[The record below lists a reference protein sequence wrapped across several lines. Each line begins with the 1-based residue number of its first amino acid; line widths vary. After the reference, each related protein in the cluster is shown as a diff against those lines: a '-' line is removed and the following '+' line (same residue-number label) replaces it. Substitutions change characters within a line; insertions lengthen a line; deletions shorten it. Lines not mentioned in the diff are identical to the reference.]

1 MRTARRMRRAVAG
14 IVAAGLLAGVP
25 AAQAQSTDE
34 LSRMQA
40 FLGIMTDY
48 MAIIE
53 TTHEISSAPE
63 KAAILQ
69 MQKMKEIYE
78 ERGEKARVVEELRR
92 VLENSRNQAIRNA
105 AYVLISDTLKETGRS
120 AEAIELLRKG
130 LAENLRAAEER
141 SGGQAG

>member
-1 MRTARRMRRAVAG
+1 MRTARTMRRAVAG
-14 IVAAGLLAGVP
+14 IVAAGLLAAVP
-25 AAQAQSTDE
+25 TVQAQSMDDLDRT
-34 LSRMQA
+34 QA
-40 FLGIMTDY
+40 FLEIVTDY

-53 TTHEISSAPE
+53 STHGISADAE

-69 MQKMKEIYE
+69 MMKLKEIYE

-130 LAENLRAAEER
+130 LAENLRAAEEAA
-141 SGGQAG
+141 GG

>member
-1 MRTARRMRRAVAG
+1 MRTARRGSMARVCTLIA
-14 IVAAGLLAGVP
+14 AAGLIAAAP
-25 AAQAQSTDE
+25 AAPAQSMDE
-34 LSRMQA
+34 LSRMQT

-53 TTHEISSAPE
+53 TTHEISAEPE

-78 ERGEKARVVEELRR
+78 ERGEKARVVEELSR
-92 VLENSRNQAIRNA
+92 VLENSSNPAIRNA
-105 AYVLISDTLKETGRS
+105 AYVLMSDTLKETGRS

-130 LAENLRAAEER
+130 LAENLKAAE
-141 SGGQAG
+141 

>member
-1 MRTARRMRRAVAG
+1 MRTARRGSKARVCALIA
-14 IVAAGLLAGVP
+14 AAGLV
-25 AAQAQSTDE
+25 AAAPSLPAQSMDE
-34 LSRMQA
+34 LSRMQT

-53 TTHEISSAPE
+53 TTHEISAEPE

-105 AYVLISDTLKETGRS
+105 AYVLMSDTLKETGRS
-120 AEAIELLRKG
+120 AEAIELLRQG
-130 LAENLRAAEER
+130 LAENLKAAE
-141 SGGQAG
+141 

>member
-1 MRTARRMRRAVAG
+1 MRTARRVKRAVIG
-14 IVAAGLLAGVP
+14 IVATGLLAAVP
-25 AAQAQSTDE
+25 VAQAQSTDE
-34 LSRMQA
+34 LSTIQT

-53 TTHEISSAPE
+53 ATHEISAEPE

-78 ERGEKARVVEELRR
+78 ERGEKARVVEELQR
-92 VLENSRNQAIRNA
+92 VLENSSNPAIRNA
-105 AYVLISDTLKETGRS
+105 AYVLMSDTLKETGRS

-130 LAENLRAAEER
+130 LAENLKAAE
-141 SGGQAG
+141 

>member
-1 MRTARRMRRAVAG
+1 MQTARRTRRALAG
-14 IVAAGLLAGVP
+14 LLAAGLLAAAP

-34 LSRMQA
+34 LTTIQT

-53 TTHEISSAPE
+53 ATHDISSEPE

-69 MQKMKEIYE
+69 MQKMKEVYE

-92 VLENSRNQAIRNA
+92 VLENSSNQAIRNA
-105 AYVLISDTLKETGRS
+105 AYVLMSDTLKETGRS
-120 AEAIELLRKG
+120 AEAIELLRRG
-130 LAENLRAAEER
+130 LAENLKAAE
-141 SGGQAG
+141 